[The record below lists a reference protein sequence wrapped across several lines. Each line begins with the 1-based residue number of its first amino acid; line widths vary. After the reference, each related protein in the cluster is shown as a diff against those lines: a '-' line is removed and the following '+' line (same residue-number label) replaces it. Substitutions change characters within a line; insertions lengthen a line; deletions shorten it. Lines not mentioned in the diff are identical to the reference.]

1 MQEQN
6 KKSGFGAFLK
16 AFGVGDFFV
25 MTFGVLLLTVG
36 VYFFKIPNG
45 FSTGGVSGISTV
57 LGGLFERFGIPITT
71 GMMITGINVL
81 LLVVG
86 LFVVGRE
93 FGIKTVYCSLLFSG
107 LTMLFEWLVP
117 LKDKVTGELV
127 PVTTE
132 PVLDLVCA
140 ILLTAIG
147 SALMFRV
154 GASSGGT
161 DIVAMILKKYTSL
174 DIGKALLV
182 TDFLIAASAFFVFG
196 VETGIFSLLGLFAK
210 AFVVDGI
217 IESIGVCKYFTI
229 ITTKKEEI
237 GTYIMQ
243 TIHHGFTEVEGL
255 GGFTGEEK
263 SVLLTVCKRIEG
275 ARLRKFCKEIDPHA
289 FIIVTDT
296 SEIIGKGFRAV

>member
-1 MQEQN
+1 
-6 KKSGFGAFLK
+6 
-16 AFGVGDFFV
+16 
-25 MTFGVLLLTVG
+25 MTFGVLLLTLG

-45 FSTGGVSGISTV
+45 FSTGGVSGIGTILGAAISSEILTPALFIAMINTV
-57 LGGLFERFGIPITT
+57 
-71 GMMITGINVL
+71 

-86 LFVVGRE
+86 LFAVGKE
-93 FGIKTVYCSLLFSG
+93 FGLKTVWCSLLFSG
-107 LTMLFEWLVP
+107 LTMLLEWLVP
-117 LKDKVTGELV
+117 LSA
-127 PVTTE
+127 PVTDE

-147 SALMFRV
+147 SALMFRAQ
-154 GASSGGT
+154 ASSGGT

-182 TDFLIAASAFFVFG
+182 TDFLIAASAFLVFD

-210 AFVVDGI
+210 AFVVDSI
-217 IESIGVCKYFTI
+217 IESIGTCKYFTI

-237 GTYIMQ
+237 GLYITS
-243 TIHHGFTEVEGL
+243 TIRHGFTELSGL

-275 ARLRKFCKEIDPHA
+275 ARLRRVCKEIDPHS
-289 FIIVTDT
+289 FIIVSNT

>member
-1 MQEQN
+1 ML
-6 KKSGFGAFLK
+6 KKQISFQKNSLLNFLIMTV
-16 AFGVGDFFV
+16 GVFF
-25 MTFGVLLLTVG
+25 LTVG

-45 FSTGGVSGISTV
+45 FSTGGVSGIGTL
-57 LGGLFERFGIPITT
+57 LGAVIPIEA
-71 GMMITGINVL
+71 ITPGLLIAVINAV

-86 LFVVGRE
+86 LFVVGQD
-93 FGIKTVYCSLLFSG
+93 FGIKTVYCSLMFSG
-107 LTMLFEWLVP
+107 GTMFFEWIAP
-117 LKDKVTGELV
+117 LDGPITD
-127 PVTTE
+127 E

-182 TDFLIAASAFFVFG
+182 TDFLIASSAFLVFD

-210 AFVVDGI
+210 AFVVDGV
-217 IESIGVCKYFTI
+217 IESIGTCKYFTI

-237 GTYIMQ
+237 GDYITR
-243 TIHHGFTEVEGL
+243 TIHHGFTELHGI
-255 GGFTGEEK
+255 GGFTGEERF
-263 SVLLTVCKRIEG
+263 VLLTVCKRIEG
-275 ARLRKFCKEIDPHA
+275 AHLRRFCKEVDPHA
-289 FIIVTDT
+289 FIIVSDT

>member
-1 MQEQN
+1 MQEE
-6 KKSGFGAFLK
+6 KKRGGFAALLK
-16 AFGVGDFFV
+16 AATITDFFV
-25 MTFGVLLLTVG
+25 MTLGAILLTVG

-57 LGGLFERFGIPITT
+57 LGGLFERYGVPITT

-81 LLVVG
+81 LLIVG
-86 LFVVGRE
+86 LFVVGRD

-107 LTMLFEWLVP
+107 LTMLLEAIVP
-117 LKDKVTGELV
+117 LTE
-127 PVTTE
+127 PITSE

-182 TDFLIAASAFFVFG
+182 TDFLIAASSFAVFG
-196 VETGIFSLLGLFAK
+196 VEVGIFSLLGLFAK

-243 TIHHGFTEVEGL
+243 TIHHGFTEVSGL

-263 SVLLTVCKRIEG
+263 AVLLTVCKRIEG
-275 ARLRKFCKEIDPHA
+275 ARLRKFCREVDPHA